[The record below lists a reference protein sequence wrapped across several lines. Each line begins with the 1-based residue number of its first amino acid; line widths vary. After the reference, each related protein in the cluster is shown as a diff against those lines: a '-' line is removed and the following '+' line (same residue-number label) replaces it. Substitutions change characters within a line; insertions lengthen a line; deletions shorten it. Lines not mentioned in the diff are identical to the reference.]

1 MELQG
6 SYKASVNNHVGSIP
20 TLPIFIKESYLQ
32 HKENEMNKK
41 LKSAM
46 MWLEQIPQ
54 GNIGKQGATQHE
66 IHEAEKLGHNVYD
79 DATYHCVQQ
88 AWLILQSILEPTSE

>member
-1 MELQG
+1 
-6 SYKASVNNHVGSIP
+6 
-20 TLPIFIKESYLQ
+20 
-32 HKENEMNKK
+32 MNKK

-54 GNIGKQGATQHE
+54 GNVGKQGATQHE

-88 AWLILQSILEPTSE
+88 A